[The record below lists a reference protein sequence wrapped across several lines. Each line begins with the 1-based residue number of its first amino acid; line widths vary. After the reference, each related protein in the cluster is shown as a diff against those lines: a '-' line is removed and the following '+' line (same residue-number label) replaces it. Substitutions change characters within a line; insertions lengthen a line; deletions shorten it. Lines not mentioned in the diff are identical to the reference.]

1 MSVRTVDETCLTRL
15 DFTPAC
21 TEPHHTHVDATVAV
35 VCREG
40 CWTQLYCQ
48 VHYARFRS
56 DVDRAITAA
65 APRTHRLPHLQHIT
79 RTIDELATVAPL

>member
-21 TEPHHTHVDATVAV
+21 TEPHHTRVDATVAV

-56 DVDRAITAA
+56 DVDRAIARRGHIGC
-65 APRTHRLPHLQHIT
+65 RTCQHIT
-79 RTIDELATVAPL
+79 RTIDELATVTPL